1 MALWGAPCG
10 QLTEE
15 EKVESLLQVILHT
28 TEMSPE
34 DGQLPHYSHYNAHM
48 TTVAA
53 KSRSEQNSMECAWW
67 LVLHGSFKERGM
79 DLFWFTGRDRLYS
92 WVAWY
97 SQGAKVE
104 FGWLGGQASLVTFR
118 CTGYK
123 ESVPCG
129 Y

>member
-1 MALWGAPCG
+1 
-10 QLTEE
+10 
-15 EKVESLLQVILHT
+15 
-28 TEMSPE
+28 
-34 DGQLPHYSHYNAHM
+34 M

-53 KSRSEQNSMECAWW
+53 KALNEQNSTECAWW
-67 LVLHGSFKERGM
+67 LVLHGGFKIRGT

-92 WVAWY
+92 WVAWN

-104 FGWLGGQASLVTFR
+104 FGWLNVTSLVTFR

-123 ESVPCG
+123 ESVTCD